1 MNNHVRWIAARS
13 KSRFSLVLTCIAL
26 AVAVPP
32 AYGQELEEIIVTAR
46 KLEESLQEAPVAVSV
61 ASGDLLERMGSQDLT
76 AVGQIAPNV
85 VFESGQPTS
94 GIRAPT
100 VYIRGM
106 GQDDFI
112 IVEDGAVGVYL
123 DGVYVGRT
131 IGSVFDLVD
140 VERVEVLRG
149 PQGTLFGN
157 NTIGG
162 AVSLVSKAPS
172 TEAMEGR
179 VKLGLGEDGYQDLQG
194 VFNLPLGDKAAARV
208 SAYTHQQDG
217 YLKALQY
224 NNYDL
229 GEEDVW
235 GVRGALR
242 VMPTESFTVD
252 LAIDY
257 SEDRSS
263 PNAVAPID
271 FLMLDGVFTPTN
283 AFGNWWNTAH
293 SGNPSCTNP
302 AVAAVD
308 TACYGSV
315 YDPQDEYATHSV
327 FTDNEGTPIKP
338 EQQLDVFGAHL
349 NLTLDLG
356 WGQLKSIT
364 AHRDFD
370 ALIYNDVDF
379 TPHVIFHNNH
389 DEFTQDQFSQEF
401 QLSGTTLDDRL
412 DFLVGVFYFEEDG
425 TEDIFNQIS
434 HPAATAPAFF
444 FQQVRRDIDN
454 DSTAVFGQLS
464 YSITD
469 YLRITGGLR
478 YTDSNKKFN
487 LIQAGIVG
495 ADVDSSGK
503 LSIEEWTPLATL
515 AWDINDDM
523 MAYFTYSEG
532 FRDGGYPA
540 RFVGAIPEP
549 LPFYDPEYTKNY
561 EVGLKMMLADN
572 RVRLNLAA
580 FQMDYDDMQV
590 TAVAPFGLIG
600 AATTKDNLGD
610 AQIRGFEAE
619 LTAAITENFVV
630 NASLGIL
637 DDEIKSVTGG
647 TLVSGSF
654 TITDDNDL
662 PMTPDYSGSLGAQYT
677 FSLGSIG
684 QLVARADYAFKDD
697 YYTRIENIKETE
709 ETNYQVLNAS
719 IRYLSPDQRWEVG
732 LWGRNVTDEVYY
744 KARRIFESLGTTFG
758 TPVRPRTVYATV
770 QYNFGG

>member
-1 MNNHVRWIAARS
+1 MNNNVSWITARP
-13 KSRFSLVLTCIAL
+13 KYRFSLLLTCMAL
-26 AVAVPP
+26 SVAVPP
-32 AYGQELEEIIVTAR
+32 AYSQELEEIIVTAR

-162 AVSLVSKAPS
+162 AVSLVSRSPS
-172 TEAMEGR
+172 TEATEGK

-194 VFNLPLGDKAAARV
+194 MFNLPLGEKAAARV

-224 NNYDL
+224 DNYDL

-242 VMPTESFTVD
+242 VMPTESFTAD

-271 FLMLDGVFTPTN
+271 FLRLDGVYTPTN
-283 AFGNWWNTAH
+283 VFGNWWNTAH
-293 SGNPSCTNP
+293 SGNPACTNP

-315 YDPQDEYATHSV
+315 YDPQDEYATNSV

-370 ALIYNDVDF
+370 ARIYNDVDF

-412 DFLVGVFYFEEDG
+412 DFLVGAFYFEEDG

-434 HPAATAPAFF
+434 HPAASAPAFF

-454 DSTAVFGQLS
+454 DSTAVYGQLS

-487 LIQAGIVG
+487 LNQAGIVG
-495 ADVDSSGK
+495 ANVDSSGK

-515 AWDINDDM
+515 AWDVNDDM

-549 LPFYDPEYTKNY
+549 LPFYDPEYVKNY
-561 EVGLKMMLADN
+561 EVGLKMMLAGN

-637 DDEIKSVTGG
+637 DDKIKSVTGG

-654 TITDDNDL
+654 TITKDNDL

-677 FSLGSIG
+677 FNLGNIG

-719 IRYLSPDQRWEVG
+719 VRYLTPDQRWEVG

>member
-1 MNNHVRWIAARS
+1 MNNNVGWTTARP
-13 KSRFSLVLTCIAL
+13 KFRFSLLLTCMAL
-26 AVAVPP
+26 SVAVPP
-32 AYGQELEEIIVTAR
+32 AYSQELEEIIVTAR

-162 AVSLVSKAPS
+162 AVSLVSRSPS
-172 TEAMEGR
+172 TEATEGK

-194 VFNLPLGDKAAARV
+194 MFNLPLGDKAAARV

-224 NNYDL
+224 DNYDL

-271 FLMLDGVFTPTN
+271 FLMLDGVYRPTN

-293 SGNPSCTNP
+293 SGNPACTNP

-315 YDPQDEYATHSV
+315 YDPQDEYATNSV

-370 ALIYNDVDF
+370 AVFYNDVDF

-412 DFLVGVFYFEEDG
+412 DFLVGAFYFEEDG

-434 HPAATAPAFF
+434 HPAASPPAFF

-454 DSTAVFGQLS
+454 DSTAVYGQLS

-487 LIQAGIVG
+487 LNQAGIVG
-495 ADVDSSGK
+495 AVVDSSGK

-549 LPFYDPEYTKNY
+549 LPFYDPEYVKNY

-637 DDEIKSVTGG
+637 DDKIKSVTGG

-654 TITDDNDL
+654 TITKDNDL

-677 FSLGSIG
+677 FNLGNIG

-719 IRYLSPDQRWEVG
+719 LRYLSPDQRWEVG